1 MYDFYVHMYV
11 IHNIYNHYSCIT
23 MAKRSALELFDNYYQ
38 ALIFSLPMKDDNF
51 TEELFKYNLFP
62 GDVKCKLGE
71 LSEHKDRTSYFLDN
85 VIKTRLLVGD
95 NTCFMSLLTVMSNSK
110 HDNVKDLARQL
121 ESEFDL
127 NTECELH
134 TVIL

>member
-1 MYDFYVHMYV
+1 
-11 IHNIYNHYSCIT
+11 
-23 MAKRSALELFDNYYQ
+23 MAKISALELFDNYYQ
-38 ALIFSLPMKDDNF
+38 ALVFLLPMEDNNF
-51 TEELFKYNLFP
+51 MQELFEHDLLSQDIKH
-62 GDVKCKLGE
+62 KLE
-71 LSEHKDRTSYFLDN
+71 ECPKRKDRTSYFLDN
-85 VIKTRLLVGD
+85 VIKAALAVGD
-95 NTCFMSLLTVMSNSK
+95 ETCFMSLLTVMSNSK